1 MATIKTLKDTAG
13 NIIYP
18 QTRIEAVYNEAG
30 SPVSALI
37 NNKITKVTTP
47 TAGNIPKLTSD
58 GQLEDS
64 GVSLGEL
71 EVTIDST
78 LSSTSENP
86 VQNKVINAAL
96 DDKGNADI
104 ITTTNTSV
112 PVSAWTADTT
122 YDDFPFRA
130 AIAITGCTADYK
142 PDVTFSLA
150 DSTNGNFAPIAETY
164 AGGVYIYAAETP
176 ETAVTVPTITLL
188 KQKGV
193 A

>member
-1 MATIKTLKDTAG
+1 MGRTQDRHLGGRESEVRMAQTTNYNLKKPADNENADIADINDNMDIIDAAMK
-13 NIIYP
+13 NI
-18 QTRIEAVYNEAG
+18 
-30 SPVSALI
+30 
-37 NNKITKVTTP
+37 
-47 TAGNIPKLTSD
+47 SD
-58 GQLEDS
+58 DVED
-64 GVSLGEL
+64 
-71 EVTIDST
+71 
-78 LSSTSENP
+78 
-86 VQNKVINAAL
+86 AAAAA
-96 DDKGNADI
+96 GNADI

-150 DSTNGNFAPIAETY
+150 DSMSGNFAPIAETY